1 MRPVLR
7 SQILDRERY
16 ERTRSFSQAAV
27 MEIKRRRRIHVGSC
41 LTFLFE
47 NTTTI
52 WYQIQEMMRVERI
65 DRESDIQH
73 ELATYNALLGGAGQL
88 GCCLLI
94 EIDDPVVRDRRLREW
109 RALPAY
115 VYLRCEGGATVRP
128 TVDPAQIDEHR
139 ISAVQY
145 LKFHLD
151 DWRPLTLGCDLPG
164 LIAET
169 MLTREQRDAL
179 NDDLRSGSEPPVDLE
194 HGVRVV
200 TQPGV
205 GGATQPVASSH
216 QDRRDNHRRQP

>member
-7 SQILDRERY
+7 SQILDRARY
-16 ERTRSFSQAAV
+16 ERTRSFSQGAV

-52 WYQIQEMMRVERI
+52 WYQIQEMLRVEHI

-73 ELATYNALLGGAGQL
+73 ELATYNALLGTTGQL

-94 EIDDPVVRDRRLREW
+94 EIDDPVLRDRRLREW

-115 VYLRCEGGATVRP
+115 VYMRCEGGATVRP
-128 TVDPAQIDEHR
+128 TVDPDQINEHR

-151 DWRPLTLGCDLPG
+151 DWRPLALGCDLPG
-164 LIAET
+164 LVAET
-169 MLTREQRDAL
+169 KLTRAQRDAL
-179 NDDLRSGSEPPVDLE
+179 NDDLRAGAAPPMDL
-194 HGVRVV
+194 GR
-200 TQPGV
+200 GV
-205 GGATQPVASSH
+205 GHVRQPVVSSH
-216 QDRRDNHRRQP
+216 QVRRDNHRRQP

>member
-7 SQILDRERY
+7 SQILDRARY
-16 ERTRSFSQAAV
+16 ERSRSFSQSAV

-52 WYQIQEMMRVERI
+52 WYQIQEMLRAERI
-65 DRESDIQH
+65 ERESEILH
-73 ELATYNALLGGAGQL
+73 ELETYNALLGGPGQL
-88 GCCLLI
+88 GCCLLG
-94 EIDDPVVRDRRLREW
+94 DQRLREW

-115 VYLRCEGGATVRP
+115 VYMRCEGGATVRP

-151 DWRPLTLGCDLPG
+151 DGRPVALGCDLPG
-164 LIAET
+164 MMAET
-169 MLTREQRDAL
+169 TLDREPVSYTH
-179 NDDLRSGSEPPVDLE
+179 LRAHETPE
-194 HGVRVV
+194 HLV
-200 TQPGV
+200 
-205 GGATQPVASSH
+205 
-216 QDRRDNHRRQP
+216 

>member
-1 MRPVLR
+1 MRTVQR
-7 SQILDRERY
+7 SQILDRARY

-27 MEIKRRRRIHVGSC
+27 LEIKRKRRVHVGEC

-52 WYQIQEMMRVERI
+52 WYQIQEMIRAERI
-65 DRESDIQH
+65 DQEADILH
-73 ELATYNALLGGAGQL
+73 ELETYNALLGAHGQL

-94 EIDDPVVRDRRLREW
+94 EIDDPILRDRRLRQW

-128 TVDPAQIDEHR
+128 TVDPTQIDERR

-151 DWRPLTLGCDLPG
+151 DWRPLSVGCDLPG

-169 MLTREQRDAL
+169 KLTREQRDAL
-179 NDDLRSGSEPPVDLE
+179 NDDLRSGSALPNGA
-194 HGVRVV
+194 GV
-200 TQPGV
+200 TV
-205 GGATQPVASSH
+205 GGAMQPVVSGH
-216 QDRRDNHRRQP
+216 QEHRDNHRRRP

>member
-1 MRPVLR
+1 MRSVLR
-7 SQILDRERY
+7 SQILDRARY
-16 ERTRSFSQAAV
+16 ERSRSFSQSAV

-52 WYQIQEMMRVERI
+52 WYQIQEMLRVERI

-73 ELATYNALLGGAGQL
+73 ELATYNALLGGVGQL

-94 EIDDPVVRDRRLREW
+94 EIDDPVMRDRRLREW

-115 VYLRCEGGATVRP
+115 VYMRCEGGATVRP
-128 TVDPAQIDEHR
+128 TVDPDQITERR

-151 DWRPLTLGCDLPG
+151 DWRPLSVGCDLPG

-169 MLTREQRDAL
+169 KLTREQRDAL
-179 NDDLRSGSEPPVDLE
+179 NDDLRSGSALSNGAG
-194 HGVRVV
+194 H
-200 TQPGV
+200 GV
-205 GGATQPVASSH
+205 GGAMQPVVSGH
-216 QDRRDNHRRQP
+216 QDHRDNHRRRP